1 MKKELTFALEFAI
14 IFIEGIITKS
24 LRWSG
29 GSVAIESWVPE
40 TFFPCK
46 LWWGIESLHTEWRR
60 WFIVI
65 SGEYDITCNEV
76 PADLPVGGTEG
87 EEPEWPERQSTRKEM
102 R

>member
-40 TFFPCK
+40 AFF
-46 LWWGIESLHTEWRR
+46 SL
-60 WFIVI
+60 
-65 SGEYDITCNEV
+65 
-76 PADLPVGGTEG
+76 
-87 EEPEWPERQSTRKEM
+87 
-102 R
+102 